1 MPAPM
6 NAVRYQLPNGLSVV
20 LQENHAA
27 KVVAFQAWVAVG
39 SADEPPELAGIAH
52 VFEHMLFKGT
62 ARRGVGQIAH
72 EVEAAGGEINAWT
85 SFDQTVYH
93 LVLASRF
100 FDTGLDI
107 LADALQNS
115 SFDPVELERELKVVL
130 EEVKQGEDNPSRVA
144 TQALFGSAF
153 TRHPYRRPVIGYT
166 KTVKSFTRER
176 LLDFFHRWYVA
187 NNVTLV
193 VVGDFETKRAQTA
206 IAAAFGGMAGRPL
219 ASPRATEAR
228 KEPVQKAPRAKVVTQ
243 DVRETQLSVA
253 FHIPG
258 IHHDD
263 TAALDL
269 LAIILGQGDSS
280 RLTLSVKR
288 RSQLVTDAFAYAY
301 TPRDPGLLVAGA
313 TLPPEQLEPALGAL
327 LEETFRMR
335 HEEVT
340 DEELRKAKAIIES
353 DAVYQKETVQGQ
365 ARKLG
370 FFETV
375 GGGIGWEPEYYRQ
388 IRAVTPATLQA
399 VAQRYLSVE
408 NATVAAMMP
417 DKHAGDLRK
426 LERQL
431 LEALESVS
439 MQAEV
444 RWAPP
449 PIPAARDEEVVR
461 VKLPSGARLLVKRD
475 PSVGLVAMRTV
486 WMGGLRYEDA
496 RTNGVNNLLA
506 ALVTRGTH
514 TRTGDEIAHEVEAM
528 AGSIGGFSGRNS
540 FGLRAEMLARHWERG
555 LEILADC
562 ILDPAFSDDELEKE
576 RRQALEEIRTQTD
589 NISSETFRL
598 FQQTLYKK
606 HPYRLDVLGTAES
619 VAGLSRRRLA
629 EYYKRHMAPSQMT
642 LAVVG
647 DVDPQAV
654 VQKARA
660 LFGTAGKGAA
670 PPEPPAR
677 PWDAAHPVEA
687 QQVFKFQN
695 KQQAHLVYGF
705 PGTTI
710 TDSDR
715 FALEVLATVL
725 SGQGGRLF
733 VELRDKRGLA
743 YRVSAFSVEGVDP
756 GYFAVYIATSPEN
769 LAVAKS
775 GIEDE
780 LGKIA
785 ASSVPK
791 AELERAKRYLVGAH
805 EISLQRRA
813 ALASTLAFHEA
824 YGVGWDEY
832 RRYAP
837 GILAVTAADVQRVA
851 RKYLDPRR
859 AILATV
865 KPEEVTPVLA
875 KAKAK
880 PTRSQ
885 RAVALAKAARSA
897 AKVTPRTRR

>member
-1 MPAPM
+1 MTS
-6 NAVRYQLPNGLSVV
+6 VRYQLPNGLTVV

-39 SADEPPELAGIAH
+39 SADESPEIAGIAH

-62 ARRGVGQIAH
+62 ARRGVGQIAQ

-93 LVLASRF
+93 LVLASRY

-115 SFDPVELERELKVVL
+115 SFDPKELERELKVVL

-144 TQALFGSAF
+144 TQALFGAAF

-166 KTVKSFTRER
+166 RTVKSFTRER
-176 LLDFFHRWYVA
+176 LLDFFQRWYVA

-193 VVGDFETKRAQTA
+193 VVGDFDARRAQAA
-206 IAAAFGGMAGRPL
+206 IAQSFGPMVSRPL
-219 ASPRATEAR
+219 ARPER
-228 KEPVQKAPRAKVVTQ
+228 KEPLQKATRAKVVTQ
-243 DVRETQLSVA
+243 DVRESQVAVA

-288 RSQLVTDAFAYAY
+288 RAQLVSDAYAYSY
-301 TPRDPGLLVAGA
+301 TPRDPGLLVTGA
-313 TLPPEQLEPALGAL
+313 TLPPDQLEPAVAAL
-327 LEETFRMR
+327 LGETFRLR
-335 HEEVT
+335 HEPVS
-340 DEELRKAKAIIES
+340 DVELAKAKAIIES

-375 GGGIGWEPEYYRQ
+375 AGDIAWEADYNRQ
-388 IRAVTPATLQA
+388 VQSVTPAA
-399 VAQRYLSVE
+399 VMAAAQKYLRPD
-408 NATVAAMMP
+408 NATISTLVP
-417 DKHAGDLRK
+417 DKRGFDLHK
-426 LERQL
+426 LETQL
-431 LEALESVS
+431 SAAVEAASDAAL
-439 MQAEV
+439 A
-444 RWAPP
+444 RYAAAPP
-449 PIPAARDEEVVR
+449 PADRVGGRDEEVTR
-461 VKLPSGARLLVKRD
+461 VTLPSGAHLLVKRD
-475 PSVGLVAMRTV
+475 PSVGLVAMRAV
-486 WMGGLRYEDA
+486 WMGGLRYEDP
-496 RTNGVNNLLA
+496 RVNGVNNLIA
-506 ALVTRGTH
+506 ALVTRGTRS
-514 TRTGDEIAHEVEAM
+514 RTGDELAHEVEAM
-528 AGSIGGFSGRNS
+528 AGSVGGFSGRNS

-555 LEILADC
+555 LELVADC
-562 ILDPAFSDDELEKE
+562 ILDPAFSDEELEKE
-576 RRQALEEIRTQTD
+576 RRQALEEIRTQAD
-589 NISSETFRL
+589 NISSEAFRL

-606 HPYRLDVLGTAES
+606 HPYRLDVLGSADS
-619 VAGLSRRRLA
+619 VASLTRRRLVD
-629 EYYKRHMAPSQMT
+629 YYKRHMAPSQMT
-642 LAVVG
+642 LAIVG

-660 LFGTAGKGAA
+660 LFGQAGKAAAA
-670 PPEPPAR
+670 PEAPAA
-677 PWDAAHPVEA
+677 PWDGAHPVEA
-687 QQVFKFQN
+687 QQVWKFQN
-695 KQQAHLVYGF
+695 KQQAHVVYGF

-710 TDSDR
+710 TDRDR
-715 FALEVLATVL
+715 FALEVLSTIL

-769 LAVAKS
+769 LGVAVA

-785 ASSVPK
+785 GTPVPK

-813 ALASTLAFHEA
+813 ALASTLAFHDA

-837 GILAVTAADVQRVA
+837 GILAVSAADVQRVA
-851 RKYLDPRR
+851 RKYLDPKR
-859 AILATV
+859 AVVATV
-865 KPEEVTPVLA
+865 KPEELA
-875 KAKAK
+875 
-880 PTRSQ
+880 P
-885 RAVALAKAARSA
+885 ALAKPKRERAGGKAAR
-897 AKVTPRTRR
+897 VTSRRR